1 MPGPE
6 DHTLRLLRDI
16 RAATQST
23 DKKVDKLDTQIKAV
37 RDELKSSIDDLREF
51 AFGGSVL
58 GQFATARVE
67 KRPGALEKRMSALE
81 KRRQPP
87 TTR

>member
-1 MPGPE
+1 MAEPE

-23 DKKVDKLDTQIKAV
+23 DKKVGKLKTQIEEV
-37 RDELKSSIDDLREF
+37 RDELKSSIDELREF

-67 KRPGALEKRMSALE
+67 KRLGALEKRRS
-81 KRRQPP
+81 
-87 TTR
+87 

>member
-1 MPGPE
+1 MSGPE

-16 RAATQST
+16 RTATQST
-23 DKKVDKLDTQIKAV
+23 DKKVDKLETKIEEV
-37 RDELKSSIDDLREF
+37 RDELKASIDELREF

-67 KRPGALEKRMSALE
+67 KRLGTIEKRLSALE
-81 KRRQPP
+81 KRRS
-87 TTR
+87 

>member
-1 MPGPE
+1 MAEPE

-16 RAATQST
+16 RSATQST
-23 DKKVDKLDTQIKAV
+23 DKKVDKLDAKIESV
-37 RDELKSSIDDLREF
+37 RDDLKESIDELREF

-67 KRPGALEKRMSALE
+67 KRLGALEKRISALE
-81 KRRQPP
+81 KRRS
-87 TTR
+87 

>member
-1 MPGPE
+1 MSGPE

-16 RAATQST
+16 RTATQST
-23 DKKVDKLDTQIKAV
+23 DKKVDKLETKIEEV
-37 RDELKSSIDDLREF
+37 RDELKASIDELREF

-67 KRPGALEKRMSALE
+67 KRLGTIEKRLSALE
-81 KRRQPP
+81 KRRP
-87 TTR
+87 

>member
-1 MPGPE
+1 MDMAEPE

-23 DKKVDKLDTQIKAV
+23 DKKVGKLKTQIEEV
-37 RDELKSSIDDLREF
+37 RDELKSSIDELREF

-67 KRPGALEKRMSALE
+67 KRLGALEKRRS
-81 KRRQPP
+81 
-87 TTR
+87 